1 MDNLILLNKQSAVRF
16 ADLESKVFFEKISG
30 YDTLRFILSKKAILV
45 EGPSDELVIQRA
57 YMDLHNGKLPIEDGV
72 EVISVG
78 TSFLRFLEI
87 ANYLNF
93 DIKVVTDNDG
103 DIAALNKKYKN
114 YLGINQKPNIEIC
127 FDDRDLAQIMASNKT
142 NLVFNYNT
150 LEPSLIEA
158 NNLITMNEILGK
170 DYRTVEELI
179 KFMLNNK
186 TDCALKIFTSK
197 KCINYPEY
205 ILRAIR

>member
-1 MDNLILLNKQSAVRF
+1 
-16 ADLESKVFFEKISG
+16 
-30 YDTLRFILSKKAILV
+30 
-45 EGPSDELVIQRA
+45 
-57 YMDLHNGKLPIEDGV
+57 
-72 EVISVG
+72 
-78 TSFLRFLEI
+78 
-87 ANYLNF
+87 
-93 DIKVVTDNDG
+93 
-103 DIAALNKKYKN
+103 
-114 YLGINQKPNIEIC
+114 
-127 FDDRDLAQIMASNKT
+127 MASNKT